1 MEIHDAHRVLAVG
14 TAGVP
19 GVAPPDYRAGRSG
32 AGEEVPVAKGVAIH
46 GSVPEAG
53 GSAC

>member
-1 MEIHDAHRVLAVG
+1 MEIHDAHRLLVVG
-14 TAGVP
+14 TAGIP
-19 GVAPPDYRAGRSG
+19 CVASPDYGIGRSG
-32 AGEEVPVAKGVAIH
+32 AGEEVQVAKGVAIY